1 MRRGRR
7 RRGGGAEPPRPG
19 GPADQGPADEGPAL
33 RVTGVT
39 VRYREVVA
47 LEDVDLEVAVGQ
59 ACGLVG
65 MNGSGKSTLFRTVVG
80 LQRAAAGEISVLGR
94 GVDRARA
101 EGLVGYVP
109 QQDDVDRDF
118 PVSVRDVVLMGRYH
132 RMGPTRRAAPADEQ
146 AVEAA
151 LGRVGLADLA
161 GRRIGR
167 LSGGQRQRVLLA
179 RALAQDARVLL
190 LDEPFTGLDVT
201 SQAAVETV
209 LREFVAAG
217 GSVLVSTH
225 DLTALPQLCSRSVL
239 LHRRVLAA
247 GPTEQVLTPENL
259 ARTFGLDVPATAPGT
274 GVPS

>member
-1 MRRGRR
+1 MTAD
-7 RRGGGAEPPRPG
+7 GA
-19 GPADQGPADEGPAL
+19 PAL
-33 RVTGVT
+33 RVEGLT

-47 LEDVDLEVAVGQ
+47 LEDVHLEVAVGE

-80 LQRAAAGEISVLGR
+80 LQRAAAGQVAVLGR
-94 GVDRARA
+94 GTDRARA
-101 EGLVGYVP
+101 DGLLGYVP
-109 QQDDVDRDF
+109 QQDEIDRDF
-118 PVSVRDVVLMGRYH
+118 PLSVRDVVLMGRYH
-132 RMGPTRRAAPADEQ
+132 RMGLTRRARPADQE

-151 LGRVGLADLA
+151 LARVGLTALA

-209 LREFVAAG
+209 LREYVDGG

-247 GPTEQVLTPENL
+247 GPTHEVLTPENL
-259 ARTFGLDVPATAPGT
+259 ARTFGLDLPAPTAAEG
-274 GVPS
+274 SS